1 MCAFLC
7 TEVSYALQR
16 EIEYSIQFNYN
27 RSQREFIKK
36 QAEKL
41 GISASEFIRDLIDVD
56 RERRMNHELEMAAAA
71 LADEYRNNAELGQF
85 TAIDG
90 DPFLW
95 KSEGEKS
102 GGWI

>member
-1 MCAFLC
+1 MPSKEKLNTRFNLIT
-7 TEVSYALQR
+7 TE
-16 EIEYSIQFNYN
+16 
-27 RSQREFIKK
+27 SQREFIEK

-90 DPFLW
+90 DPFL
-95 KSEGEKS
+95 
-102 GGWI
+102 